1 MHTTTLALQV
11 RGFITDNYMLD
22 GACAL
27 SDGDS
32 FIDGG
37 IIDSTGVLELVA
49 FLQETFGIRVEDEE
63 LTTENLD
70 SIDKVVAYL
79 GRKLTGSG
87 AAAVADGVAS

>member
-22 GACAL
+22 GNCVL
-27 SDGDS
+27 NDDDS

-49 FLQETFGIRVEDEE
+49 FLQETYGIRVEDEE

-70 SIDKVVAYL
+70 SVDKVVAYL
-79 GRKLTGSG
+79 AQKLTGPG
-87 AAAVADGVAS
+87 VAAVAGGGAS